1 MKCLINLICLPLIQ
15 VSGGSRKFY
24 IPGETLE
31 MEKLRGRAIDFGF
44 LSLIGHIDMQLKHDE
59 LKSIVE
65 RDFWTFLCDEDFEQ
79 HLNRRE
85 EPMELK
91 YLVGLEGGLEPITQ
105 YLIERQESSQELRTQ
120 L

>member
-1 MKCLINLICLPLIQ
+1 
-15 VSGGSRKFY
+15 
-24 IPGETLE
+24 

-105 YLIERQESSQELRTQ
+105 YLIERQESSLELRTQ